1 MKLHF
6 LNRSSAQNHSFTVT
20 SNKYPNFLRVWHH
33 HPELELVLV
42 SQSTG
47 TRFIGDSI
55 EKFGPGDIVLIGKDL
70 PHMWLNDDI
79 YFQDRSDLM
88 AEAIA
93 IHFKDDF
100 LGPKIFSVLEMKHI
114 GALFERASLGIKFED
129 VEPNIIARINGLPDM
144 ENFERTIGLIE
155 ILHLLAM
162 HKEYKLL
169 SSKGFVNS
177 FGDGENKNMDK
188 ANAYIFKNFNTPIGS
203 KDVAKVLKM
212 NPSAFS
218 RYFKRIHRKTFTKYI
233 NEIRIGYACKLLME
247 EKNNVTAVCYESG
260 FNNISNFNRQFKQL
274 TGMSPSDYVKYHT
287 KS

>member
-1 MKLHF
+1 MKLHL
-6 LNRSSAQNHSFTVT
+6 LNRRSAHNHSFKVT
-20 SNKYPNFLRVWHH
+20 HNRYPNFLRIWHH

-42 SQSTG
+42 SKSTG

-55 EKFGPGDIVLIGKDL
+55 EKFGPGEVVLIGKDL

-79 YFQDRSDLM
+79 YFQGKSDLT
-88 AEAIA
+88 AEAVA
-93 IHFKDDF
+93 AHFKEDF
-100 LGPKIFSVLEMKHI
+100 LGSQIFMVPEMKHI
-114 GALFERASLGIKFED
+114 GALFERASQGIKFES
-129 VEPNIIARINGLPDM
+129 VTPTIIERIHRLPVL
-144 ENFERTIGLIE
+144 ENFEKAIGLLE

-162 HKEYKLL
+162 HREYKLL
-169 SSKGFVNS
+169 CSKGFTNS
-177 FGDGENKNMDK
+177 LGEGEDINMDK

-203 KDVAKVLKM
+203 KDVATVLNM

-247 EKNNVTAVCYESG
+247 EKNTVTAVCYESG

-274 TGMSPSDYVKYHT
+274 TGMSPSEYVKYHT
-287 KS
+287 D

>member
-1 MKLHF
+1 MKLH
-6 LNRSSAQNHSFTVT
+6 LLDRRSAQNHSFTVT
-20 SNKYPNFLRVWHH
+20 RNKHPNFLRVWHH

-55 EKFGPGDIVLIGKDL
+55 EKFGPGDVVLIGKNL

-79 YFQDRSDLM
+79 YFKGRPDLI

-93 IHFKDDF
+93 VHFKEDF
-100 LGPKIFSVLEMKHI
+100 FGAQIFSSPEMKHI
-114 GALFERASLGIKFED
+114 GALFERASQGIKFETVSPEIREEID
-129 VEPNIIARINGLPDM
+129 RLTILEPFEKAICLVRTLHALAINHD
-144 ENFERTIGLIE
+144 
-155 ILHLLAM
+155 
-162 HKEYKLL
+162 YKLL
-169 SSKGFVNS
+169 SSKGFSSS
-177 FGDGENKNMDK
+177 FGSGENKNMDK
-188 ANAYIFKNFNTPIGS
+188 ANAFIFKNFNTPIGS

-218 RYFKRIHRKTFTKYI
+218 RYFKRIHRKTFTKYL

-260 FNNISNFNRQFKQL
+260 FNNISNFNRQFKQIM
-274 TGMSPSDYVKYHT
+274 GMSPSDYIKHHT
-287 KS
+287 K